1 MAQAASISVLV
12 VISDEATR
20 ARLRAELEARC
31 EVVADA
37 ESFDTARARAI
48 ELVPDVV
55 LVDDRLGR
63 DALGEFCFGVLVD
76 TPATHVVALVENDD
90 DVAYETLLQGAFSLV
105 PRESEPGAVVDSV
118 IGAARGESV
127 LTAGSARRLLED
139 LQKVAAAPGEIFART
154 LRLTRTEEA
163 VLARLAQGATPAEV
177 AELHDVTARL
187 VNLHTGYATA
197 KVHHH
202 AQRVR
207 IRDAFV

>member
-1 MAQAASISVLV
+1 MAQAAAISVLV
-12 VISDEATR
+12 VIGDEPTR
-20 ARLRAELEARC
+20 TRLFEELQSRC
-31 EVVADA
+31 EIVADVD
-37 ESFDTARARAI
+37 SFEAARARAV

-55 LVDDRLGR
+55 LVDDRIGR
-63 DALGEFCFGVLVD
+63 DAIGEFCFDVLVN
-76 TPATHVVALVENDD
+76 TPATRVVALVEHDD
-90 DVAYETLLQGAFSLV
+90 EIAYETLLQGAFSLV
-105 PRESEPGAVVDSV
+105 PSDSAPAAVVEAV
-118 IGAARGESV
+118 RGAARGESV
-127 LTAGSARRLLED
+127 LTTGSAQRLLED
-139 LQKVAAAPGEIFART
+139 LQRVATTSADPLTRT
-154 LRLTRTEEA
+154 LRLTRIEEA